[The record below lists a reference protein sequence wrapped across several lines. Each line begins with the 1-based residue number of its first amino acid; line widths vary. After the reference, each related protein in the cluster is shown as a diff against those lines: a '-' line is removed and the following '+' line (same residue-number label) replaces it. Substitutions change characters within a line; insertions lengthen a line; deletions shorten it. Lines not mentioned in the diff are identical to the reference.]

1 MNYFA
6 DKIDL
11 LHDLS
16 EKKNPLLL
24 YKTAISEFNELAE
37 CEFRRG
43 TTANQLIADR
53 ASFVD
58 SIMQSAWGRFN
69 WNQNLTSWRKTRIS
83 LLAVGGYGRAEL
95 HPHSDIDLLILLE
108 RSNYDLHRENIQSF
122 VTLLW
127 DIGLEVGHSV
137 RSLKECRS
145 QASADVTVLTAL
157 MEARAIAGDVELS
170 CRIARQIAPNKIWSP
185 KQFYKAKSEEQKARH
200 KKFNHTEY
208 SLEPNIKNS
217 PGGLRDIQTLLWIA
231 KRIFGTH
238 TVEELV
244 EKQVLTEGE
253 GATLIQGRDLLWKIR
268 FGLHLVAQKEDDR
281 LSFEHQQTLSI
292 IFGYEDSE
300 QLAVEQFMQD
310 YYRTALE
317 MNYIN
322 GLLLRNFEEL
332 TVKKTLKITP
342 INTRFQLKNDYLEVT
357 RNTVF
362 LDTPSALIE
371 LFVILGNREDING
384 VHSATIR
391 LIRKHASLI
400 DEDFRNDNEVT
411 RLFLEL
417 LRSKHHLFTQLRRM
431 ERYGILGAYIPEF
444 GRIIGQMQ
452 FDLFHIYTVDAHT
465 LQVVRNMRR
474 FRYKNQEQRF
484 PIAAHIHHQLPKIE
498 LLYIAGLYHDI
509 AKGLRGDHSKLGVT
523 IVRKFCERHRLET
536 WDTNLVC
543 WLVENHLIMSTIA
556 QRKDIHNPSVI
567 REFALQVQ
575 DQIRLDYLY
584 SLTVADITATN
595 PNLWNSWRASLM
607 RQLYLETRKLLRT
620 GLETYVDKNDYLR
633 QIKAHAL
640 ERLQEHKIKPN
651 EASKIWQSLGDDY
664 FLKDSVSNIVW
675 QTSIMKEYALSN
687 SPVIGIRD
695 VTHRRRN
702 DEGATQIFVY
712 TKNAPHIFASIVSA
726 LDALALNV
734 VEAKI
739 VSSKSQAVLDT
750 FTVLD
755 LNGAPV
761 GNKPFR
767 TERIKTKILKYL
779 SSPGEH
785 NFGSGRRTS
794 RALRHFKLKTEVTII
809 DNETYSILSVI
820 APDRPGLL
828 AKIADVF
835 VEMNITIINA
845 RITTLGERVED
856 VFEVSKNGK
865 AIGESCIGQTL
876 MNKICQDLDQHVERV
891 GT

>member
-37 CEFRRG
+37 REFRRG
-43 TTANQLIADR
+43 TTANQLISDR
-53 ASFVD
+53 AFFVD

-69 WNQNLTSWRKTRIS
+69 WNQNLTNWRKTRIS

-157 MEARAIAGDVELS
+157 MEARTIAGDVELC
-170 CRIARQIAPNKIWSP
+170 CRILRQIAPHKIWSP

-200 KKFNHTEY
+200 KKFNHSEY

-244 EKQVLTEGE
+244 EKQVLTVSE

-292 IFGYEDSE
+292 MFGYEDSE

-332 TVKKTLKITP
+332 TAKKTLKITP
-342 INTRFQLKNDYLEVT
+342 INNRFQLRNDFLEVS
-357 RNTVF
+357 RDTVF
-362 LDTPSALIE
+362 LDAPSALIE
-371 LFVILGNREDING
+371 LFVILGNREDIHG

-474 FRYKNQEQRF
+474 FRYKNQEQQF

-543 WLVENHLIMSTIA
+543 WLVENHLMMSAIA
-556 QRKDIHNPSVI
+556 QRKDIHDPSVI

-584 SLTVADITATN
+584 SLTVADITGTN

-620 GLETYVDKNDYLR
+620 GLETYADRNDYLR

-675 QTSIMKEYALSN
+675 QTSIMKEHALSN
-687 SPVIGIRD
+687 IPVIGIRD

-712 TKNAPHIFASIVSA
+712 TKNAPRLFASIVSA

-761 GNKPFR
+761 GNKAFR
-767 TERIKTKILKYL
+767 TERIKTKILKHL

-794 RALRHFKLKTEVTII
+794 RALRQFKLKTEVTII
-809 DNETYSILSVI
+809 DNEAYSILSVI

-828 AKIADVF
+828 AKIADIF

-856 VFEVSKNGK
+856 VFEVSKNGE
-865 AIGESCIGQTL
+865 AIGESCISQIL
-876 MNKICQDLDQHVERV
+876 MNKICQDLDQHVERI

>member
-1 MNYFA
+1 
-6 DKIDL
+6 
-11 LHDLS
+11 
-16 EKKNPLLL
+16 
-24 YKTAISEFNELAE
+24 
-37 CEFRRG
+37 
-43 TTANQLIADR
+43 
-53 ASFVD
+53 
-58 SIMQSAWGRFN
+58 
-69 WNQNLTSWRKTRIS
+69 
-83 LLAVGGYGRAEL
+83 
-95 HPHSDIDLLILLE
+95 
-108 RSNYDLHRENIQSF
+108 
-122 VTLLW
+122 
-127 DIGLEVGHSV
+127 
-137 RSLKECRS
+137 
-145 QASADVTVLTAL
+145 
-157 MEARAIAGDVELS
+157 
-170 CRIARQIAPNKIWSP
+170 
-185 KQFYKAKSEEQKARH
+185 
-200 KKFNHTEY
+200 
-208 SLEPNIKNS
+208 
-217 PGGLRDIQTLLWIA
+217 
-231 KRIFGTH
+231 
-238 TVEELV
+238 
-244 EKQVLTEGE
+244 
-253 GATLIQGRDLLWKIR
+253 
-268 FGLHLVAQKEDDR
+268 
-281 LSFEHQQTLSI
+281 
-292 IFGYEDSE
+292 
-300 QLAVEQFMQD
+300 MQD

-332 TVKKTLKITP
+332 TVKKTPKITP
-342 INTRFQLKNDYLEVT
+342 INTRFQLRNNFLEVT

-371 LFVILGNREDING
+371 LFVILGNREDIHG

-417 LRSKHHLFTQLRRM
+417 LRSKYHLFTQLRRM

-543 WLVENHLIMSTIA
+543 WLVENHLMMSTIA

-620 GLETYVDKNDYLR
+620 GLETYVDKSDYLR
-633 QIKAHAL
+633 QIKTHAL
-640 ERLQEHKIKPN
+640 QRLQEHKIKPN

-675 QTSIMKEYALSN
+675 QTSIMKDHALSN

-702 DEGATQIFVY
+702 DRSNSDFRLYKKCAACIRIYSF
-712 TKNAPHIFASIVSA
+712 SA
-726 LDALALNV
+726 
-734 VEAKI
+734 
-739 VSSKSQAVLDT
+739 
-750 FTVLD
+750 
-755 LNGAPV
+755 
-761 GNKPFR
+761 
-767 TERIKTKILKYL
+767 
-779 SSPGEH
+779 
-785 NFGSGRRTS
+785 
-794 RALRHFKLKTEVTII
+794 
-809 DNETYSILSVI
+809 
-820 APDRPGLL
+820 
-828 AKIADVF
+828 
-835 VEMNITIINA
+835 
-845 RITTLGERVED
+845 
-856 VFEVSKNGK
+856 
-865 AIGESCIGQTL
+865 
-876 MNKICQDLDQHVERV
+876 
-891 GT
+891 

>member
-1 MNYFA
+1 MNES
-6 DKIDL
+6 
-11 LHDLS
+11 S

-24 YKTAISEFNELAE
+24 YKTAISDFNKSAE
-37 CEFRRG
+37 KAFRQG
-43 TTANQLIADR
+43 TTANQLISDR
-53 ASFVD
+53 SSFID
-58 SIMQSAWGRFN
+58 SIIKSAWGRFH
-69 WNQNLTSWRKTRIS
+69 WNENLTNWRKTRIS

-108 RSNYDLHRENIQSF
+108 RSNYGVHRENIQSF

-157 MEARAIAGDVELS
+157 MEARTIAGDDELPYKMV
-170 CRIARQIAPNKIWSP
+170 RQIGPKKIWSP
-185 KQFYKAKSEEQKARH
+185 KNFYRAKLEEQKARH

-208 SLEPNIKNS
+208 SLEPNIKSS

-238 TVEELV
+238 TVGDLV
-244 EKQVLTEGE
+244 EKQVLTKSE

-268 FGLHLVAQKEDDR
+268 FGLHLVAKKEDDR
-281 LSFEHQQTLSI
+281 LFFEHQQALSI
-292 IFGYEDSE
+292 MFGYRDSE

-317 MNYIN
+317 INYIN

-332 TVKKTLKITP
+332 TVEQASKITP
-342 INTRFQLKNDYLEVT
+342 INNRFQLRNDFLEVT
-357 RNTVF
+357 RDTVF
-362 LDTPSALIE
+362 LDEPAALMEI
-371 LFVILGNREDING
+371 FVILGNREDIYG
-384 VHSATIR
+384 VRSATIR

-400 DEDFRNDNEVT
+400 DENFRNSKEVT
-411 RLFLEL
+411 NLFLEL
-417 LRSKHHLFTQLRRM
+417 LRSKYHLFTQLRRM
-431 ERYGILGAYIPEF
+431 ERYGILGAYLPEF

-474 FRYKNQEQRF
+474 FRYKNQEQQF
-484 PIAAHIHHQLPKIE
+484 PIAAHIHHQLPKAE

-509 AKGLRGDHSKLGVT
+509 AKGLRGDHSKLGVI
-523 IVRKFCERHRLET
+523 IVRQFCERHRLGT

-543 WLVENHLIMSTIA
+543 WLVENHLMMSTIA
-556 QRKDIHNPSVI
+556 QRKDIQNPSVI
-567 REFALQVQ
+567 REFALKVQ

-584 SLTVADITATN
+584 SLTVADINATN
-595 PNLWNSWRASLM
+595 PSLWNSWRASLM

-620 GLETYVDKNDYLR
+620 GLEKYADRNDYLS
-633 QIKAHAL
+633 QVKAHAL
-640 ERLQEHKIKPN
+640 ERLQEHQITPD
-651 EASKIWQSLGDDY
+651 EALEIWQSLEDDY
-664 FLKDSVSNIVW
+664 FLKDSISNIVW
-675 QTSIMKEYALSN
+675 QTIIMKEYGLSN
-687 SPVIGIRD
+687 RPVVAIRD
-695 VTHRRRN
+695 VTQRRRN
-702 DEGATQIFVY
+702 DEGATQICVY
-712 TKNAPHIFASIVSA
+712 MKNAPRIFASIVAA

-734 VEAKI
+734 VDAKI
-739 VSSKSQAVLDT
+739 VSSKNAAVLDT

-767 TERIKTKILKYL
+767 TERIKSKLLKYL
-779 SSPGEH
+779 STPSQP
-785 NFGSGRRTS
+785 NLSSGRRTS
-794 RALRHFKLKTEVTII
+794 RALRHFMLKTEVTII
-809 DNETYSILSVI
+809 DNVDHSILNVI

-828 AKIADVF
+828 AKIADIF

-865 AIGESCIGQTL
+865 SITESSINQRL
-876 MNKICQDLDQHVERV
+876 KEKICEELDLHVARA